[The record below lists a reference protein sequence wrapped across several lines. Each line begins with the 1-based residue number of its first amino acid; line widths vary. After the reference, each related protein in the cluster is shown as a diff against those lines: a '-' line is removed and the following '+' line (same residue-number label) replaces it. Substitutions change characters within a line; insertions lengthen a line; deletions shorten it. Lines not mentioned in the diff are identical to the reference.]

1 VLVYRTGYALKEAHR
16 AFGMDRACPEEYNGN
31 WHKTRP
37 GERVLRFC
45 DILEL
50 AESVGTYVTLER
62 IARGEQR

>member
-1 VLVYRTGYALKEAHR
+1 MSV
-16 AFGMDRACPEEYNGN
+16 
-31 WHKTRP
+31 TRP
-37 GERVLRFC
+37 AERVLRFC